1 MLPLASIAAAAIGP
15 LAETAATVLTQ
26 PPRAAPAAGADAPGA
41 SFGEVLQQFGAQT
54 VDSLKSGE
62 ATSIAA
68 IDGKAS
74 LQNVVSAVMQ
84 AERDLH
90 TAIALRDKA
99 VSAYQEI
106 SRMAI

>member
-1 MLPLASIAAAAIGP
+1 MLPLASIAAAAAP
-15 LAETAATVLTQ
+15 LAETAAAALVQ
-26 PPRAAPAAGADAPGA
+26 PSRPGAAAEAAGV
-41 SFGEVLQQFGAQT
+41 SFGDVLQQFGAQT
-54 VDSLKSGE
+54 VESLKTGE
-62 ATSIAA
+62 AAA
-68 IDGKAS
+68 IAGVDGKAS
-74 LQNVVSAVMQ
+74 LQKVVGAVMQ